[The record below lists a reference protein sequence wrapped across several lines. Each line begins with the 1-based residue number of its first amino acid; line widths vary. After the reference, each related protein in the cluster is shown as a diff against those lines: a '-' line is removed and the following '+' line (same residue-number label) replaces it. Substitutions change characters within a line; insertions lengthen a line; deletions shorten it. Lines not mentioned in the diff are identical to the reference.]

1 MSYPVSKST
10 EENTSDGMGKGGH
23 LLLSSGGTTGAT
35 FTRAVSVIDVKSGVV
50 VVDSAVQIAKRKD
63 PENASDYPDWAS
75 VTLEKGVHLVDFSN
89 CVLSGATG
97 LTQVNYGI

>member
-1 MSYPVSKST
+1 MSYQTPKST
-10 EENTSDGMGKGGH
+10 AENTSDGMAKGGH

-35 FTRAVSVIDVKSGVV
+35 FNRAVSVIDVKSGVV
-50 VVDSAVQIAKRKD
+50 LVVSAVQIAKRKD
-63 PENASDYPDWAS
+63 PENASEYPDWAN

-97 LTQVNYGI
+97 LTQVNYGM